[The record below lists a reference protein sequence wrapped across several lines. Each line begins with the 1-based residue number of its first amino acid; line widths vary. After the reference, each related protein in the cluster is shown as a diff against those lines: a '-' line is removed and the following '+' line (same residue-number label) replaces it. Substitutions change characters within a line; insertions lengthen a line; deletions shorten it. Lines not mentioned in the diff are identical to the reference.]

1 MIYLWHLA
9 AYAIAFHIL
18 LPNTTPFQGF
28 DISLIKVIDK
38 SINTLECLW
47 AASSIQCPVPT
58 ILTFHYILQIFT
70 MLLGEYN
77 YASNFIL
84 PVESGFWAKALFVVF
99 VLDMSVVL
107 MNLILGMAVS
117 DIEAL
122 QKSSAIKRM
131 VNETMIVDN
140 METFFC
146 FGGTIMPWMDRYL
159 SKL

>member
-1 MIYLWHLA
+1 MY
-9 AYAIAFHIL
+9 YPSIL
-18 LPNTTPFQGF
+18 IFY
-28 DISLIKVIDK
+28 
-38 SINTLECLW
+38 
-47 AASSIQCPVPT
+47 
-58 ILTFHYILQIFT
+58 YILQIFT

-159 SKL
+159 SNL